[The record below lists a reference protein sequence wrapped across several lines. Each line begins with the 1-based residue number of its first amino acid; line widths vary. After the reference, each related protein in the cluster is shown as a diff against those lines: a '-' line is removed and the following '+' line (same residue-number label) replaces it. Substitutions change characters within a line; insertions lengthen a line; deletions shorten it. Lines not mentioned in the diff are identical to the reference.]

1 MMRLFLLLPLLVG
14 FTPQDKLASKMASGP
29 AGVVVAEHAEG
40 VAAGIAILEQGGNA
54 VDAAVATALA
64 MGVALPSHS
73 GIGGRSQFLIV
84 MKDGTALHVDGGAE
98 VPKLG
103 GPDKAGGL
111 KAACTP
117 GSVAALAMALKEKG
131 TMTWAEV
138 IKPAIELAK
147 KKELTELLA
156 TYETL
161 RDDGPE
167 AFYSGR
173 IADAIDADMAARGGL
188 VRKEDLAAYKA
199 IKRDVLKGSYR
210 DYVVV
215 TADRPASGLVVLEAL
230 NVLETFDFG
239 KLDQEADRDHV
250 LIEALRIAFED
261 RQIKWKEEKDRVETL
276 SSKDHAK
283 KRAAGI
289 DLKKAGTPKIE
300 NDHGGDT
307 THITVVDRDGN
318 ACAFTQTL
326 GPWFG
331 CGKAKGLGFYYNAT
345 QGHSGSLAAG
355 KRHTTGLSPTILV
368 KNDKPWLV
376 LGSAGEL
383 RIMSAIVCSI
393 HRVIDRGQPIT
404 EAVFAPRFH
413 WEGSNLARETRVAA
427 KELELSKEVVK
438 ELESR
443 GFSMYAQRSD
453 PYFGRVQAA
462 VWDAEKKE
470 WCAAADP
477 RNTTSSARAADAA
490 KVPGKK

>member
-1 MMRLFLLLPLLVG
+1 MMRLALLLPLLLW
-14 FTPQDKLASKMASGP
+14 PQDKLASKRAAGP
-29 AGVVVAEHAEG
+29 AGVVVAEHGEG
-40 VAAGIAILEQGGNA
+40 TAAGVAILEQGGNA

-73 GIGGRSQFLIV
+73 GLGGRSQLLIV
-84 MKDGTALHVDGGAE
+84 MKDGAALHVDGGAQ

-103 GPDKAGGL
+103 GPDQSGGL

-138 IKPAIELAK
+138 IQPAIDLAK
-147 KKELTELLA
+147 KKELAELLA

-167 AFYSGR
+167 AFYTGK

-188 VRKEDLAAYKA
+188 VRKEDLSAYKA
-199 IKRDVLKGSYR
+199 LKHEPLKSTYR
-210 DYVVV
+210 GLGVV
-215 TADRPASGLVVLEAL
+215 TADRPGSGLVVLEAL

-239 KLDQEADRDHV
+239 KLDGEADRDHV

-283 KRAAGI
+283 KRAAAI
-289 DLKKAGTPKIE
+289 DLKKAGTPKIDP
-300 NDHGGDT
+300 DHGGDT
-307 THITVVDRDGN
+307 THITVVDREGN

-331 CGKAKGLGFYYNAT
+331 CGKAKGLGFFYNAT
-345 QGHSGSLAAG
+345 QGHNGSLAAG
-355 KRHTTGLSPTILV
+355 GRHTTGLSPTILTR
-368 KNDKPWLV
+368 DGKPYLV

-383 RIMSAIVCSI
+383 RIMSAVVCTI
-393 HRVIDRGQPIT
+393 HRVIDRGQPLS

-413 WEGSNLARETRVAA
+413 WEGPNLARETRVAV
-427 KELELSKEVVK
+427 KELELPAAVVK

-443 GFSMYAQRSD
+443 GFSAYAQRSD

-462 VWDAEKKE
+462 VWDSEKKE

-477 RNTTSSARAADAA
+477 RNTTSSARAADPA
-490 KVPGKK
+490 KVPVKK